1 MKFERV
7 KKTKMVRISYIKGI
21 KLFYQETFNIT
32 SFKDLKTT
40 WVYERKTDMVNNT
53 TFPEFVVKFGW
64 YQFGAWVD
72 ELFEGELGPANVW
85 ISVSRMY
92 SKEFKMLSA
101 KYIQQAWRRYRLR
114 TSRLRNDLVIHGLAE
129 YWGHPSRLT
138 FNID

>member
-1 MKFERV
+1 
-7 KKTKMVRISYIKGI
+7 MVRISYIKSI
-21 KLFYQETFNIT
+21 KLFYDMIKYYHYQDTFDIT

-40 WVYERKTDMVNNT
+40 WVYERKTDTINNT
-53 TFPEFVVKFGW
+53 TFPEFVVNFGW

-72 ELFEGELGPANVW
+72 ELFEGEPGPANVW

-101 KYIQQAWRRYRLR
+101 SYIQKAWRKYRLR
-114 TSRLRNDLVIHGLAE
+114 TSRLRNDLAIHGLAE
-129 YWGHPSRLT
+129 YWGHPSRIT

>member
-1 MKFERV
+1 MQYFYYMMKH
-7 KKTKMVRISYIKGI
+7 YH
-21 KLFYQETFNIT
+21 YQETFDIT

-40 WVYERKTDMVNNT
+40 WVYERKTDMVSYNGYQIA

-72 ELFEGELGPANVW
+72 ELFEGEMGPANVW
-85 ISVSRMY
+85 ISASTIY
-92 SKEFKMLSA
+92 GKEFKMLSA
-101 KYIQQAWRRYRLR
+101 KYIQQAWRKYRLR
-114 TSRLRNDLVIHGLAE
+114 TSRVRNDLVIHGLAI